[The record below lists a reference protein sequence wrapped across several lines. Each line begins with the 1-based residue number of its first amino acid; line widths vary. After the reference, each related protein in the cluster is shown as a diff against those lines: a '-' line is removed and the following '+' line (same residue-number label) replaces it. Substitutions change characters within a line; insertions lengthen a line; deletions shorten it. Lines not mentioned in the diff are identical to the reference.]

1 MAEGYSDIAHG
12 TYTIWRL
19 NTLGHAYD
27 LDGYYGCQCW
37 DYASLFWRNVGF
49 PAGYPLTGVNGYAY
63 ECWTVS
69 RSANA
74 GSQFD
79 LINSKQSIKTGDI
92 IVLNASSLNVAGHIA
107 FADEDYNGTDYIYAI
122 GQNQGGTPDPSGGT
136 PVTRNIIGLDQ
147 FLGAFRYKA
156 WHTTPPTPTSHG
168 VLKKSK
174 FPWVLYANK
183 LRNKY

>member
-12 TYTIWRL
+12 TYSIWKA
-19 NTLGHAYD
+19 NTLGRAFD
-27 LDGYYGCQCW
+27 LDGSFGCQCW

-69 RSANA
+69 RYANA
-74 GSQFD
+74 DSQFT
-79 LINSKQSIKTGDI
+79 LINNKQSIQTGDI
-92 IVLNASSLNVAGHIA
+92 IVLNAGSLNPAGHIA

-136 PVTRNIIGLDQ
+136 PVTRNQIGLDQ

-156 WHTTPPTPTSHG
+156 WHTTPPTPSLQG
-168 VLKKSK
+168 VTKKR

-183 LRNKY
+183 LRSKY